1 MSLGFAFVV
10 SMIRLA
16 ATSVRLAERGMW
28 INEGER
34 RQVQREMEAVL
45 KALKQRDKIH
55 DKVDKETD
63 EQVLEGLRSDG
74 DLRPDERLPQ

>member
-1 MSLGFAFVV
+1 MSLALSFVV

-34 RQVQREMEAVL
+34 RVIQREMEAVL
-45 KALKQRDKIH
+45 KALKIKDKVH
-55 DKVDKETD
+55 DKVDTIPDDKLD
-63 EQVLEGLRSDG
+63 EALRADG
-74 DLRPDERLPQ
+74 DMRPDERL